1 MTQEQIFR
9 GVARRIAINP
19 TTGTRNYFYHDTPVV
34 GVFSNGEI
42 MLNSGGYRTRTTKLA
57 MNQASNQDNL
67 GFQVYQRKSHW
78 YVSWRGQELPFED
91 NMVLSS

>member
-1 MTQEQIFR
+1 MSQSQIFR
-9 GVARRIAINP
+9 GTARAIRTNP
-19 TTGTRNYFYHDTPVV
+19 ETGTKNYFYHNTPVV
-34 GVFSNGEI
+34 GVFTNGEI
-42 MLNSGGYRTRTTKLA
+42 MLNSGGYRTNTTKLA

-67 GFQVYQRKSHW
+67 GFQVYQQKGRW

>member
-1 MTQEQIFR
+1 MAQSQIFR
-9 GVARRIAINP
+9 GAAHRIEINP
-19 TTGTRNYFYHDTPVV
+19 TTGTRNYFYHATPVV

-42 MLNSGGYRTRTTKLA
+42 MPNSGGYRTYTTKLA

-67 GFQVYQRKSHW
+67 GFQVYQRKGQW